1 MRRHYGCF
9 ALLLL
14 GIGGTCQAEPAVL
27 TPLGRHLG
35 WGWSQGYHAGMDSAS
50 CATCSAAPAVVTE
63 SPVPVASPATVLP
76 PSGTATRTEES
87 AVLPARE
94 SVPFP
99 PVRATPRQP
108 AHPHHMAVSPGPGP
122 GTWPAVGA
130 RPQRPV
136 PLHGTPTAQP
146 WLQRLPRVAGASGM
160 TPLPPTG
167 NGASIVPAMS
177 RLPPIA
183 PRVVLPR

>member
-35 WGWSQGYHAGMDSAS
+35 WGWSKGYHAGADSAS
-50 CATCSAAPAVVTE
+50 CATWAAAPVLVTE
-63 SPVPVASPATVLP
+63 PSVPAASPATVLP
-76 PSGTATRTEES
+76 PSGAATRTEAA
-87 AVLPARE
+87 AVLPAQE
-94 SVPFP
+94 SVPYS
-99 PVRATPRQP
+99 PVRATPQLP
-108 AHPHHMAVSPGPGP
+108 AHPHWMAISPGP

-130 RPQRPV
+130 RPQPPA
-136 PLHGTPTAQP
+136 PLHGTLAARP
-146 WLQRLPRVAGASGM
+146 WIQRLPKVSGSPEM

-167 NGASIVPAMS
+167 NGASIVPTMS

-183 PRVVLPR
+183 PRGVMPR